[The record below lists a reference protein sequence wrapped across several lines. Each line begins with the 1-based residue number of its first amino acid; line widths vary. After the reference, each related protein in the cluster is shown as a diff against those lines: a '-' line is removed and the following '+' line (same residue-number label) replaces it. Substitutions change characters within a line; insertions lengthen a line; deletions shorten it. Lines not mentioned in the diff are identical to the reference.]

1 MLKLGLSTW
10 SLLRLDVNSAV
21 KMIGDAGLEYVEIWG
36 EVPHAYPAWVDRKK
50 LKDTLSTYKMYI
62 TAHAPFT
69 DLNPAS
75 PFQPVKGAVEHTLE
89 DFISFA
95 EYLGVSMV
103 TVHPGSVHSEALVPQ
118 SVQSSISTL
127 KRVVQAGG
135 GRLTVNVENQAKSNG
150 AYHFPL
156 GSTLESL
163 QLLIAE
169 VDGLHF
175 TLDTGHAYVN
185 GQRPLEVAERLGSRF
200 AEVHLNDNPGTVD
213 THQIPGEGNAPL
225 GELLDKL
232 TIGEFPVCLELDPY
246 RYTEEQVMSAAVRM
260 KDALRRS

>member
-1 MLKLGLSTW
+1 M
-10 SLLRLDVNSAV
+10 NSAV
-21 KMIGDAGLEYVEIWG
+21 RMIGDAGLEYVEIWG

-50 LKDTLSTYKMYI
+50 LKDTLSTYKMYV

-127 KRVVQAGG
+127 KRVVRAGG

-150 AYHFPL
+150 HYHFPL
-156 GSTLESL
+156 CSTLESL
-163 QLLIAE
+163 ELIIAE

-175 TLDTGHAYVN
+175 TLDTSHAHVN
-185 GQRPLEVAERLGSRF
+185 GQRPLELAERLGSML
-200 AEVHLNDNPGTVD
+200 AEVHLSDNSGSTDDHLV
-213 THQIPGEGNAPL
+213 PGEGNAPL
-225 GELLDKL
+225 GELLNKL
-232 TIGEFPVCLELDPY
+232 SIGELPVCLEIDPY

>member
-1 MLKLGLSTW
+1 
-10 SLLRLDVNSAV
+10 
-21 KMIGDAGLEYVEIWG
+21 MIGDAGLEYVEIWG
-36 EVPHAYPAWVDRKK
+36 EVPHAYPAWVDKKK
-50 LKDTLSTYKMYI
+50 LRDTLSTYRMYI

-75 PFQPVKGAVEHTLE
+75 PFQPVKGAVERTLE

-103 TVHPGSVHSEALVPQ
+103 TLHPGSVHSEALVSQ

-127 KRVVQAGG
+127 ERVVRASG
-135 GRLTVNVENQAKSNG
+135 GRLMVNVENMAKSEG

-156 GSTLESL
+156 GSTIESL

-175 TLDTGHAYVN
+175 TLDTGHAHVN

-200 AEVHLNDNPGTVD
+200 AEVHLSDNSGTVD
-213 THQIPGEGNAPL
+213 AHQIPGEGNAPL

-232 TIGEFPVCLELDPY
+232 TIGELPVCLELDPY
-246 RYTEEQVMSAAVRM
+246 RYTEQQVVSAALRM
-260 KDALRRS
+260 KDALGRS